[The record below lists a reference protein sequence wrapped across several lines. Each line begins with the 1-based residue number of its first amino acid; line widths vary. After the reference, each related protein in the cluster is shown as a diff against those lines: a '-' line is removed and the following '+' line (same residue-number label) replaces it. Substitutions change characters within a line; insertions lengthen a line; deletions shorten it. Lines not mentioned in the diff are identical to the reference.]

1 MEDWLK
7 EYVVT
12 VKLQTDVKLEALRT
26 LKFWEGQTHSDC
38 SPFFLVTEV
47 MKIEEMPE
55 EIEDEKIE

>member
-26 LKFWEGQTHSDC
+26 KVLGRTDSF
-38 SPFFLVTEV
+38 
-47 MKIEEMPE
+47 
-55 EIEDEKIE
+55 